1 MDMSLGMGVELEF
14 WTIATR
20 TQARDTEAVG
30 VFLESCGLDR
40 DAGIDLFVTA
50 RDRGRIVACA
60 GVDNNVIK
68 CVAISPDYR
77 GENLTSRLIS
87 EAVKHAADLGQF
99 HLFLYTKPENA
110 DFFKG
115 CGFYPLV
122 EVPRY
127 VTLMEDTPIGISRYC
142 DRLRSLRRPG
152 AKIGCIVMNANPFT
166 YGHRYLAERASAACD
181 HLFVFV
187 VREDVSMFSYADR
200 FRLVQQGLGDL
211 NNVSVLDGSAYMVSK
226 ATFPTYFLKEKGV
239 VGKVQT
245 AVDLLLFRDYI
256 APALGVSHRFVGTE
270 PFCWVTGKY
279 NEDMQYWLQ
288 EAPSP
293 APTVTVEELPRI
305 QSAHGIA
312 ISASE
317 VRALIAAGEF
327 DRIRTLVPKA
337 TNTLIE
343 EKYRSL
349 AA

>member
-1 MDMSLGMGVELEF
+1 MDMNLGMGGGLEF
-14 WTIATR
+14 WTVSPR
-20 TQARDTEAVG
+20 TQARDAAAVG

-40 DAGIDLFVTA
+40 DAGIELFVTA
-50 RDRGRIVACA
+50 KDRGRIIACA
-60 GVDNNVIK
+60 GVDRNVIK
-68 CVAISPDYR
+68 CVAICPDYR

-110 DFFKG
+110 DFFRG

-122 EVPRY
+122 EVPDY

-142 DRLRSLRRPG
+142 DRLRSFRQPG
-152 AKIGCIVMNANPFT
+152 RKIGCIVMNANPFT
-166 YGHRYLAERASAACD
+166 FGHRYLAERAAATCD

-200 FRLVQQGLGDL
+200 LQLVQLGLADL
-211 NNVSVLDGSAYMVSK
+211 KNVTVLEGSAYMVSK
-226 ATFPTYFLKEKGV
+226 ATFPSYFLKDKGV

-256 APALGVSHRFVGTE
+256 APALAVTHRFVGTE
-270 PFCWVTGKY
+270 PFCRVTGKY
-279 NEDMQYWLQ
+279 NEDMKYWLR
-288 EAPSP
+288 EAPDT
-293 APTVTVEELPRI
+293 AATVSVEELPRI

-327 DRIRTLVPKA
+327 DRIRKLVPQA
-337 TNTLIE
+337 TNDLIE
-343 EKYRSL
+343 LKYKGL